1 VSERMDVCAAGNT
14 ATAPQYTSTPVRFP
28 SSQGCLQGRCS
39 VSSLPWSPA
48 GFSTASSTKQCP
60 APCIPVSPWE
70 HNLTQD
76 QHLIDLLNKLQSS
89 RLDDQRCTMPGP
101 NTSHAPWSASRQ
113 RLESVLR
120 SSPPY
125 PMVVLPPEGGF
136 WVDPSVQRY
145 HDSSYDSD
153 GNPVIGDLRL
163 VGEHDD
169 SPCRTY
175 RAHFLQSEHFNFCGL
190 EDNIGGPMVL
200 SVKYYNDSESQES
213 SNHIRVILRLT
224 SGTMHKLLAS
234 DGLPEQPSPI
244 LLARM
249 VAPDVSVSTL
259 QPVLCPRAS
268 ELLLNFDE

>member
-1 VSERMDVCAAGNT
+1 MNIYIYIFC
-14 ATAPQYTSTPVRFP
+14 
-28 SSQGCLQGRCS
+28 
-39 VSSLPWSPA
+39 
-48 GFSTASSTKQCP
+48 
-60 APCIPVSPWE
+60 
-70 HNLTQD
+70 
-76 QHLIDLLNKLQSS
+76 
-89 RLDDQRCTMPGP
+89 LDDQRCTMPGP
-101 NTSHAPWSASRQ
+101 NSSHLPWSASRQ

-136 WVDPSVQRY
+136 WVDPSDQSWY
-145 HDSSYDSD
+145 HDSSFDSD

-163 VGEHDD
+163 GEHDD